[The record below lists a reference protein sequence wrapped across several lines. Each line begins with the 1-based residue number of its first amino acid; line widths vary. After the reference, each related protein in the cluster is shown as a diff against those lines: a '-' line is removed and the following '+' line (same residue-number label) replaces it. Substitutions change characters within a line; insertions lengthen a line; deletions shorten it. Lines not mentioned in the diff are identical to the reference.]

1 MKIFVP
7 HAEVSRGGGLQSL
20 LTTEAD
26 RSVFRCTNGKPWGW
40 GGAQPGAL
48 HQSQGF
54 AGPVDVAQRTCFT
67 ARPGSRVCCDATQ
80 SYDPPVKAAPKGM
93 VSSCL
98 NSAWPAG
105 CLSALTSCLS

>member
-40 GGAQPGAL
+40 GGGHSLEPCTKAKALLAQW
-48 HQSQGF
+48 
-54 AGPVDVAQRTCFT
+54 
-67 ARPGSRVCCDATQ
+67 
-80 SYDPPVKAAPKGM
+80 M
-93 VSSCL
+93 
-98 NSAWPAG
+98 
-105 CLSALTSCLS
+105 